1 MFCCSCKVILLFS
14 QHGYIVNE
22 LCDWKGVVYEMIT
35 AVLIF
40 YIQNSTTLLCCV
52 PFYYFLCS
60 GEKKPTLHYARLLSQ
75 AFFSS

>member
-1 MFCCSCKVILLFS
+1 MLFS

-60 GEKKPTLHYARLLSQ
+60 GEEKKQPYIMQDYCLKR
-75 AFFSS
+75 FSHLN